1 MAKKDFGEI
10 LTMKA
15 ISRRQFL
22 YISASLSM
30 TYPLSFAIASTTS
43 KNRLDKDDRFPITIS
58 VLQTAY
64 VSEKKHLYFMT
75 VIAAKL

>member
-1 MAKKDFGEI
+1 
-10 LTMKA
+10 MKA

-22 YISASLSM
+22 YISASLPM
-30 TYPLSFAIASTTS
+30 TYLFSFAIASTN